1 MVFTDFTCVYSKEMH
16 LHKEI
21 LDENIILTYGDY
33 KKLLVIDRLDIP
45 LDGNTRPYIFF
56 TSIKSYPHT
65 VVSDNVGRF
74 YFSGL
79 DCIVYPYLQMLTTEQ
94 MNNEQLSSIK
104 QYNLFKNVPNTYKSA
119 NMIGKLRK
127 DSNNGSTR
135 YYMDYYVNDNIIKHV
150 MDNKRDP
157 RTSLVRDVFCYKKKD
172 EILADCGAQLSK
184 VLCAEPIIGSRALN
198 GSVSGIL
205 KEYVKLYN
213 YQMEDTIWMKNL
225 EDSVRREDNNIHL
238 QYSQIIPIF
247 ENSVI
252 FQNIVFPKM
261 FFNEKIT
268 SIDIHLKY
276 YGGNLIS
283 EVGLGK
289 TLSALYHAFRSG
301 EATRGVYSR
310 FVEFSTTCSYYFKRG
325 KNRGQVCNKECTGM
339 YCPQHA
345 STIFNDKRALTF
357 KNLDAFNIRDFMTP
371 QGLFRTNATLVV
383 APNQLCDQW
392 VTEYYDKCIN
402 DKRVV
407 LLVTF
412 DQFKNLTFADILF
425 ADLVVVSYNFLLNS
439 VYNNIVQKAAT
450 SPFEIPD
457 GNGILQSKDLK
468 ALNLF
473 QWRRVYLD
481 EAHEIQNS
489 PKANRLLQLL
499 NPQFLRADYHWNITG
514 TPFANGVSGFLNLI
528 LYNTNYKTYMNKN
541 VHLDRLDKF
550 SSMQVSTMMALGLD
564 SNLITSFKHLFRR
577 NTRQGTR
584 FRGEFEGT
592 LIKEYV
598 KLLTFTTQERTIYDS
613 YVAGN
618 RTRNYDILSRLCCH
632 SELFQHTGELI
643 KNCKTLDEIQGVL
656 LDYNGKHLALAK
668 ETVELREK
676 KISILE
682 SQIQLYLNLDEP
694 TQEEEYALNSVRS
707 KCASEK
713 RTLLANKKT
722 YESYLRTYQYL
733 KNATD
738 QLQMNSTLTIE
749 CPICMD
755 TIPNGQLTLT
765 KCGHKFCWDC
775 ITRAHESGGKCP
787 MCKTVMTNNDI
798 FVVDTRNCSDPPG
811 NAEFT
816 MLEDIVKATKSTK
829 IGNIIHFVKTGIL
842 DSDKVILFS
851 QWDELLH
858 KVGDVLVQHG
868 IRLVYCQG
876 SVYQRKRAIQSFTND
891 PEVKLIML
899 SSMHA
904 ASGINLTVANKIILL
919 EPVYGTSEYR
929 KDIETQAIGR
939 ADRIGQKRPI
949 DVYRFIIRDTVEHDT
964 VEPDAVI
971 VDET

>member
-1 MVFTDFTCVYSKEMH
+1 MVFTDFTCVYSKKVQ

-21 LDENIILTYGDY
+21 SDENIILTYGDY
-33 KKLLVIDRLDIP
+33 KKLLVIDRADIP
-45 LDGNTRPYIFF
+45 MDANTRPYYFF
-56 TSIKSYPHT
+56 SNIKSYPHT
-65 VVSDNVGRF
+65 VVSENVGRF

-79 DCIVYPYLQMLTTEQ
+79 DCIVYPYIQILTTEQ
-94 MNNEQLSSIK
+94 MNNEQLSTIK
-104 QYNLFKNVPNTYKSA
+104 QFNLFKNVNACKAA

-127 DSNNGSTR
+127 DSNSGSSE
-135 YYMDYYVNDNIIKHV
+135 YFMDYFVNDNIIQNV
-150 MDNKRDP
+150 IDNKRDP
-157 RTSLVRDVFCYKKKD
+157 RTALVRDLFCYKKKD

-184 VLCAEPIIGSRALN
+184 IICAEPSPCVQGAQHV
-198 GSVSGIL
+198 SVPGVL
-205 KEYVKLYN
+205 KDYVKLYN
-213 YQMEDTIWMKNL
+213 YQREDTIWMENL
-225 EDSVRREDNNIHL
+225 EELVSKGKNNIHL
-238 QYSQIIPIF
+238 QYSQIIPIL

-252 FQNIVFPKM
+252 FQNIVFPKL

-301 EATRGVYSR
+301 DATRGMYSH
-310 FVEFSTTCSYYFKRG
+310 FVDFSTTCNYYFKRG
-325 KNRGQVCNKECTGM
+325 KNRGQVCSKECTGM
-339 YCPQHA
+339 YCPQH
-345 STIFNDKRALTF
+345 STTVFNDKRALTF
-357 KNLDAFNIRDFMTP
+357 KNLDAFNIRDFLTP

-392 VTEYYDKCIN
+392 VTEYYDKCVN

-439 VYNNIVQKAAT
+439 AYNTIVQKSSSEIDIT
-450 SPFEIPD
+450 SA
-457 GNGILQSKDLK
+457 NGILHSKDLK
-468 ALNLF
+468 VLNLF
-473 QWRRVYLD
+473 HWRRVYLD

-489 PKANRLLQLL
+489 PKSYRLLQLL
-499 NPQFLRADYHWNITG
+499 NPQFLKADYHWNITG
-514 TPFANGVSGFLNLI
+514 TPFANGLSGFLNLL
-528 LYNTNYKTYMNKN
+528 LYNTNYKSYMNKN
-541 VHLDRLDKF
+541 VHLDKLDKF
-550 SSMQVSTMMALGLD
+550 CTMQVSTMMALGLD
-564 SNLITSFKHLFRR
+564 SNLITSFEQLFRR
-577 NTRQGTR
+577 NTRRGMTV
-584 FRGEFEGT
+584 RGEFEGT

-598 KLLTFTTQERTIYDS
+598 KLLTFTTQERRIYDS

-643 KNCKTLDEIQGVL
+643 KNCKTLDEIQEVL
-656 LDYNGKHLALAK
+656 LDYNGKHLALAR
-668 ETVELREK
+668 EAVELREK
-676 KISILE
+676 KITILE
-682 SQIQLYLNLDEP
+682 SQIQLYLNLDEL

-713 RTLLANKKT
+713 RTLLGNKKT

-738 QLQMNSTLTIE
+738 QLQMDNTLTLE

-755 TIPNGQLTLT
+755 TIPDGQLTLT

-798 FVVDTRNCSDPPG
+798 FVVDTDSGASG
-811 NAEFT
+811 NAALT
-816 MLEDIVKATKSTK
+816 MLEDIVKASKSTK
-829 IGNIIHFVKTGIL
+829 IGNIIYFVRTCIL

-858 KVGDVLVQHG
+858 KVGDVLVKHG

-876 SVYQRKRAIQSFTND
+876 SVYQRKRAIQSFTNN

-899 SSMHA
+899 SSTHA

-949 DVYRFIIRDTVEHDT
+949 DVYRFIIKDTVEHDT
-964 VEPDAVI
+964 VI